1 MLAEVVACGAFPWF
15 SASSKQWL
23 RVSQQVGGRYV
34 VEGSPDQLC
43 FLMKYR
49 VKMFSRLADLVGMLA
64 ISGPAGGGKGTV
76 LYEARLFGGDLDRR
90 AAATSIFV

>member
-1 MLAEVVACGAFPWF
+1 MTSCDA
-15 SASSKQWL
+15 
-23 RVSQQVGGRYV
+23 GRYV

-49 VKMFSRLADLVGMLA
+49 AKAFSRNADLVGMLA

-76 LYEARLFGGDLDRR
+76 LYEARNFGGDVFRR
-90 AAATSIFV
+90 TAVAEHVCSPGSAMERL